1 MATINKTT
9 VDNVDLKRFMG
20 TWYEIAR
27 FNHRFERGLQGV
39 TAEYTLKENGKIQ
52 VKNCGHKQT
61 LQGEKTCSVGKA
73 HPSRSGQPGQLRVAF
88 FLFFYSDYN
97 IMELDPDYQ
106 WALIGSSSD
115 KYLWILSR
123 TPHLSPETT
132 SYILGKARSRGY
144 DITKLLFIQQ
154 P

>member
-88 FLFFYSDYN
+88 FIFLYSD
-97 IMELDPDYQ
+97 
-106 WALIGSSSD
+106 
-115 KYLWILSR
+115 
-123 TPHLSPETT
+123 
-132 SYILGKARSRGY
+132 
-144 DITKLLFIQQ
+144 
-154 P
+154 